1 MSREPVGTPRS
12 QLAQRR
18 ARPGPRRR
26 RCRTGPGCGA
36 EATVRVGGSEA
47 ISGPPRG
54 RNANFRAGGRR
65 ARSSDATEE
74 LSAAPATAKHRPGRR
89 KAANQAQVP
98 LEPQPP
104 PLARQPAH
112 LVMTRPIMV
121 ELNAMAEGWPNRS
134 RFDVAL
140 LGQITSVTP
149 VDSFTIHDPAGV
161 ELAAVQFGH
170 GDDQETEQL
179 CGGGTVYRTGFQV
192 FLPMPGGEDVR
203 IADMWVRARSR
214 DGAAFEEGMRLGC
227 MADQAAILAGPV
239 RGADEI
245 EIPAPRSIVYLEAAE
260 VTADGRLVVRG
271 WTIAMSPIVAVQ
283 ISVDGRRMGAALQG
297 RERGDVASAYPS
309 YPNAGRAGFTLECE
323 ADDAIRRATN
333 VSAHVVCLS
342 GASHAA
348 TIPLWHADAPSEAA
362 SDVVD
367 SLSEESALPGAEA
380 SQRNF
385 RTPPTPDPDAA
396 EPIAADADAD
406 AIPDNAV
413 LLHCDQTVVAP
424 DGRLLIQGWA
434 ISRPGI
440 DRVGVEIDGR
450 SMGEANYGLERPDL
464 PGGQEGIPLPIG
476 FDFAGT
482 IPDFA
487 GGSYQVRIIATNHAG
502 EQGELT
508 IAATAATP
516 SAFMFELDGPSTR
529 DGVMI
534 QPVTGRLVIE
544 GWALARDGMAGIDVE
559 LDGTLL
565 GHAHYGIAR
574 PDVGGVFPDWEG
586 AARSG
591 YTFHCPS
598 RALPD
603 GDHVI
608 RLIARSKTGGS
619 HVHAF
624 RITVRKTD
632 DPEEAASIRRR
643 IKWVEQKTTNE
654 VLEQLNW
661 RPSFHVIVTGHP
673 VGVTAPAGNDNSW
686 ELTLRSI
693 LEQSWPQWQVTVIAS
708 GDADAE
714 AARSAI
720 QRLAHDQTERFA
732 MITPADAA
740 AWQAP
745 FASTISVT
753 AFHSGERRNGDR
765 RRSDRRGDAPWIGE
779 FGSAE
784 FRAAALQAL
793 YGAGGE
799 RDEAKRAGAAAA
811 RRQGGVMW
819 HARSGIDPPETR
831 RALILLLAAGD
842 ELGRDALS
850 EFAVASG
857 MHTGADCFYADEF
870 RRPPNT
876 TRPEAFFKPDFSPGL
891 LLSANYLGRPLVAR
905 PGLLATIGTT
915 PEALMRDGFHDFA
928 LRSTDAAAQTYHVT
942 ELLSRTD
949 GGVAVNP
956 ENGVAALRNAM
967 ARRGLA
973 AEVLPGMLPE
983 TFRVRQ
989 APAATGKVS
998 IIVPTCAARGFVE
1011 TCFSTLRAQTTYRN
1025 FEIVCIDN
1033 IPDAEPA
1040 PKQFIR
1046 EHADKIV
1053 EMPPPFNWSRFNNA
1067 AVAASDGEYLLFL
1080 NDDIEIIEA
1089 GWLDAMLEAAAWS
1102 GTAIVGARL
1111 LYPNRSVQHAG
1122 MFLGDGMGRHAFR
1135 HADEN
1140 DPGYF
1145 GLAQTT
1151 REVTAVTGACMLIR
1165 REVFEALGR
1174 FDESHDVINND
1185 LDFCLRAQRAG
1196 WRTIYTPHATLIHH
1210 ELISRGHLSDDF
1222 DATRFTGEWQNR
1234 FAAGDPY
1241 FNPHLSRYSDDY
1253 RVDDEGIR
1261 AIYPGHPVIDRS
1273 VVKAILVV
1281 KVDHIGDFITSL
1293 PAIRRLKEAFPAA
1306 MLTAL
1311 VAPASAAIASVEPA
1325 IDACIP
1331 FEFFHAR
1338 SELGDKELTEAD
1350 LEALKARL
1358 APYRFDI
1365 AVDLRKHL
1373 STRHLLLC
1381 SGARVTAGYDSLEA
1395 FPWLDIVLEW
1405 ESDKALQRKRSHIAD
1420 DLVNLTVAVDAACR
1434 PDRTLFDPKPVPM
1447 AVEELP
1453 HHVRHL
1459 FARRVV
1465 AIHPGAGN
1473 VMKQW
1478 PEKHVRALIEL
1489 LIEQDGVAVLL
1500 VGGTDDFAIAA
1511 SLMERVD
1518 RPDVIGSV
1526 AGLTAL
1532 RDMPRLLAACTLFIG
1547 CDSGPKHI
1555 AAATGVPTIGIHSG
1569 IVDPAEWG
1577 PMGERAVALYRDM
1590 SCAPCFLA
1598 KPEHCPRGLACVE
1611 MLDPVLV
1618 WQMSRRFL
1626 GRPVNERIAPVRRV
1640 LPSLWQVRAPLPDMP
1655 TGRAAKVVPGGGGGI
1670 VGRWIATARLQPRRT
1685 ASRRRLCSRRRQ
1697 EIGEA
1702 SGEAPAIVVAKVVP
1716 TWRKPADRRE
1726 LRARAKAPVAS
1737 RSAEPSPGV
1746 ATDASSGGWRSR
1758 KQGLGESDRH
1768 GESRWCGD
1776 DRWCGEDSGGGE
1788 RRGLGDASGETTGC
1802 ARRKLH
1808 RDAAKDCACKA
1819 KQPAGR
1825 VKRNPAAGP
1834 K

>member
-1 MSREPVGTPRS
+1 MTRLPLAREG
-12 QLAQRR
+12 AGIAR
-18 ARPGPRRR
+18 A
-26 RCRTGPGCGA
+26 
-36 EATVRVGGSEA
+36 
-47 ISGPPRG
+47 
-54 RNANFRAGGRR
+54 GRR
-65 ARSSDATEE
+65 ASKAAGMAARQDRSKTPDAEPVSPVATQQPPVP
-74 LSAAPATAKHRPGRR
+74 AAAKHRPVRR
-89 KAANQAQVP
+89 AAARQKSAPAPDALVP
-98 LEPQPP
+98 AGTAGEQPAPPVAAKQRSVRREAAKLKPASPELPGPP
-104 PLARQPAH
+104 PAQQAAP

-121 ELNAMAEGWPNRS
+121 ELNAVAEGWPTRS
-134 RFDVAL
+134 RFDVVM
-140 LGQITSVTP
+140 LGQITSLSPIDT
-149 VDSFTIHDPAGV
+149 FTIHDRAGL

-170 GDDQETEQL
+170 GDDQETEAL
-179 CGGGTVYRTGFQV
+179 SGGGTAYRTGFQV

-203 IADMWVRARSR
+203 ISDLWVRARSR

-239 RGADEI
+239 RSADAV
-245 EIPAPRSIVYLEAAE
+245 EIPAPRSIVYLESAE
-260 VTADGRLVVRG
+260 ITADRRLVVHG
-271 WTIAMSPIVAVQ
+271 WTIATSPIVAVQ
-283 ISVDGRRMGAALQG
+283 IFVDGRRAGAAVQG
-297 RERGDVASAYPS
+297 RDRGDVAAAYPS
-309 YPNAGRAGFTLECE
+309 YPNARRAGFTLERA
-323 ADDAIRRATN
+323 ADDAIRHGAI

-342 GASHAA
+342 GASHSAAIPLTHTDTSSDAA
-348 TIPLWHADAPSEAA
+348 TDVSGAPSE
-362 SDVVD
+362 DQPPG
-367 SLSEESALPGAEA
+367 LPGAEV

-385 RTPPTPDPDAA
+385 RAPPAADPDAA
-396 EPIAADADAD
+396 QSVAPGAGPAE
-406 AIPDNAV
+406 IPDNAV
-413 LLHCDQTVVAP
+413 LVHCDHTVVTA

-434 ISRPGI
+434 ISRAGI
-440 DRVGVEIDGR
+440 DLVAVELDGKP
-450 SMGEANYGLERPDL
+450 MGLANYGLQRPDL
-464 PGGQEGIPLPIG
+464 PSEHEGIPLPIG

-482 IPDFA
+482 ITDFA
-487 GGSYQVRIIATNHAG
+487 GGPYRVRIIATNRAG
-502 EQGELT
+502 DQSETT
-508 IAATAATP
+508 ITATAAAP
-516 SAFMFELDGPSTR
+516 AAFMFELDGPVTR

-574 PDVGGVFPDWEG
+574 PDVGAVFPDWDG

-624 RITVRKTD
+624 RITVKKTD
-632 DPEEAASIRRR
+632 DPEEAASIRRK
-643 IKWVEQKTTNE
+643 IKWVEQRTTNE
-654 VLEQLNW
+654 VLDQLNW
-661 RPSFHVIVTGHP
+661 RPAFHVIVTGHP
-673 VGVTAPAGNDNSW
+673 AGVTSAVGNDTSW
-686 ELTLRSI
+686 ALTLRSV
-693 LEQSWPQWQVTVIAS
+693 LEQSWPLWRMTVIAS
-708 GDADAE
+708 GDDDADA
-714 AARSAI
+714 ARGAI
-720 QRLAHDQTERFA
+720 RRLAQDQTARFA
-732 MITPADAA
+732 MITPSDVA
-740 AWQAP
+740 AWQSPLGSGAG
-745 FASTISVT
+745 
-753 AFHSGERRNGDR
+753 AFERGERRNPDRRRGDR
-765 RRSDRRGDAPWIGE
+765 RSGVPWISPQGHGASPGAVLLQARTGMGQAGNSGLPIGPGRSEAIRSETTAAEVSGDAMPGNE
-779 FGSAE
+779 TSANDPSRNEAAGSE
-784 FRAAALQAL
+784 AALVL
-793 YGAGGE
+793 
-799 RDEAKRAGAAAA
+799 
-811 RRQGGVMW
+811 V
-819 HARSGIDPPETR
+819 
-831 RALILLLAAGD
+831 LAAGD

-850 EFAVASG
+850 EFAIASG
-857 MHTGADCFYADEF
+857 MHRGADCFYADEF
-870 RRPPNT
+870 RLPTGT
-876 TRPEAFFKPDFSPGL
+876 TRPEAFFKPDFSPAL
-891 LLSANYLGRPLVAR
+891 LLSANYFGRPLVAR
-905 PGLLATIGTT
+905 PALLAAIGAT
-915 PEALMRDGFHDFA
+915 PESLMRDGYHDLA
-928 LRSTDAAAQTYHVT
+928 LRCTEAAAQTYHVT

-956 ENGVAALRNAM
+956 ENGVTALRNAM
-967 ARRGLA
+967 ARRGIE

-989 APAATGKVS
+989 TAAITGKVS
-998 IIVPTCAARGFVE
+998 IIVPTCAAKGYVE
-1011 TCFSTLRAQTTYRN
+1011 TCFTTLRAQTTYRN

-1033 IPDAEPA
+1033 IPDTEAST
-1040 PKQFIR
+1040 KQFVR

-1053 EMPPPFNWSRFNNA
+1053 EMPGPFNWSRFNNA

-1080 NDDIEIIEA
+1080 NDDIEIIQPD
-1089 GWLDAMLEAAAWS
+1089 WLDAMLEAAAWC
-1102 GTAIVGARL
+1102 GTGIVGARL

-1135 HADEN
+1135 HADQH

-1165 REVFEALGR
+1165 RDVFEALGR

-1210 ELISRGHLSDDF
+1210 ELVSRGHLSDDF
-1222 DATRFTGEWQNR
+1222 DASRFTGEWQNR

-1253 RVDDEGIR
+1253 RIDDEGIR
-1261 AIYPGHPVIDRS
+1261 VIYPGRPVIDRDL
-1273 VVKAILVV
+1273 VKAILVV
-1281 KVDHIGDFITSL
+1281 KVDHIGDFVTSL
-1293 PAIRRLKEAFPAA
+1293 PAIRRLKAAFPAA
-1306 MLTAL
+1306 RLTAL

-1381 SGARVTAGYDSLEA
+1381 SGARVLAGYDSLEA

-1420 DLVNLTVAVDAACR
+1420 DLVNLSLAIDAASQ
-1434 PDRTLFDPKPVPM
+1434 PDRTLFDPKPEPM
-1447 AVEELP
+1447 TVEELP

-1459 FARRVV
+1459 FARPVV

-1478 PEKHVRALIEL
+1478 PEKHVRALIDL

-1500 VGGTDDFAIAA
+1500 VGGANDFAIAA
-1511 SLMERVD
+1511 SIMEHVD
-1518 RPDVIGSV
+1518 RPDVCGSV

-1532 RDMPRLLAACTLFIG
+1532 RDMPPLLAACALFIG

-1555 AAATGVPTIGIHSG
+1555 AAASGVPTIGIHSG

-1611 MLDPVLV
+1611 MLDPALV
-1618 WQMSRRFL
+1618 WQMARRFL
-1626 GRPVNERIAPVRRV
+1626 GRPVNDRIATVRRAV
-1640 LPSLWQVRAPLPDMP
+1640 RTSDAVVTDALRPADSLPSHVAVKTVLAELQSAELPPAVPPSPLPVEAVIVSRQSAKRP
-1655 TGRAAKVVPGGGGGI
+1655 TKPPSHTVTKTLVTAKPSGKPPTESAPRVVARTAVAAK
-1670 VGRWIATARLQPRRT
+1670 Q
-1685 ASRRRLCSRRRQ
+1685 
-1697 EIGEA
+1697 
-1702 SGEAPAIVVAKVVP
+1702 
-1716 TWRKPADRRE
+1716 
-1726 LRARAKAPVAS
+1726 
-1737 RSAEPSPGV
+1737 
-1746 ATDASSGGWRSR
+1746 SR
-1758 KQGLGESDRH
+1758 K
-1768 GESRWCGD
+1768 
-1776 DRWCGEDSGGGE
+1776 
-1788 RRGLGDASGETTGC
+1788 
-1802 ARRKLH
+1802 
-1808 RDAAKDCACKA
+1808 
-1819 KQPAGR
+1819 R
-1825 VKRNPAAGP
+1825 VQRTPVAGP